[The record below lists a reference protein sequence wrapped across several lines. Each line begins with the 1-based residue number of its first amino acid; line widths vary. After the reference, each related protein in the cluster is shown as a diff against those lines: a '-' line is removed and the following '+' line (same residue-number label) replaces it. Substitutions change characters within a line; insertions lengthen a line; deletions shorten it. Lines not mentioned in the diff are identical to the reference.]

1 MPDRVPGKEFSFS
14 DHEAIDAEFILKRIT
29 QETGEDVAAEKKEC
43 LEVVGE
49 AIAVMDKTLKA
60 NVRRGTGKYA
70 IYSLLCFAGFVL
82 SFAPDAYEDLSSLER
97 IYLDIGLFIP
107 RMLLVFGVAINA
119 LMGTLF
125 VKREKHALTETK
137 SQLNLIKGNE
147 AKTLFD

>member
-1 MPDRVPGKEFSFS
+1 
-14 DHEAIDAEFILKRIT
+14 
-29 QETGEDVAAEKKEC
+29 
-43 LEVVGE
+43 
-49 AIAVMDKTLKA
+49 MDKTLKA

-70 IYSLLCFAGFVL
+70 IYSLLCFVGFVL
-82 SFAPDAYEDLSSLER
+82 SFAPDAYEDLSSLQR

-107 RMLLVFGVAINA
+107 RMLLVFGVAIFF

-137 SQLNLIKGNE
+137 SQLNLIKEND